1 MRRML
6 TKNDVKAMAS
16 GGALT
21 PENLATVLEGSDNIV
36 IDENVEG
43 DKLQARLDLTGAED
57 GYVLTFNGSTGTT
70 NWAAASGKK
79 LYEHNITLNS
89 NDYSQIVLFNFINDS
104 ATRLVSTDFGT
115 LCTVLRNQG
124 FNGTNKRKI
133 ATGRILSGTDVC
145 SLFGLYAYST
155 SRIIAD
161 GIKMSD
167 GSDVQINIYSNTFAN
182 FFDNV
187 VEL

>member
-79 LYEHNITLNS
+79 LYQHNITFAT
-89 NDYSQIVLFNFINDS
+89 NDYSQMVVFNFTNDS
-104 ATRLVSTDFGT
+104 ATRLTSTDFST

-124 FNGTNKRKI
+124 FNGTDKQKI
-133 ATGRILSGTDVC
+133 ATGRVLSGTDAC
-145 SLFGLYAYST
+145 SLFSLYAYST
-155 SRIIAD
+155 SRINAY

-167 GSDVQINIYSNTFAN
+167 GSKVQVNISSNTFAIL
-182 FFDNV
+182 FDTV

>member
-6 TKNDVKAMAS
+6 TKNDVKAMAE

-70 NWAAASGKK
+70 NWAAAGGKK
-79 LYEHNITLNS
+79 LYQHNITFAT
-89 NDYSQIVLFNFINDS
+89 NDYAQMVVFNFTNDS
-104 ATRLVSTDFGT
+104 ATMLTSTDFNK
-115 LCTVLRNQG
+115 LCTALRNQG
-124 FNGTNKRKI
+124 FNGSNKQKI
-133 ATGRILSGTDVC
+133 ATGRVLSGTDAC
-145 SLFGLYAYST
+145 SLFSLYAYSN
-155 SRIIAD
+155 SRLFAY
-161 GIKMSD
+161 GIKLSD
-167 GSDVQINIYSNTFAN
+167 GSKVQYEVDSRNLPV
-182 FFDNV
+182 FFDCV